1 MKEFILN
8 LQFIFRPNFWFMN
21 NEYNKVLD
29 ELFNVLL
36 DKYDFKDVNYH
47 TARLGEYTIWI
58 ANYPYGS
65 MVIDD
70 ILLYRYRPSRLTI
83 LRAKNKLKGL
93 EKDVLE
99 DYKKAIKK
107 EKNC

>member
-1 MKEFILN
+1 
-8 LQFIFRPNFWFMN
+8 
-21 NEYNKVLD
+21 
-29 ELFNVLL
+29 
-36 DKYDFKDVNYH
+36 
-47 TARLGEYTIWI
+47 
-58 ANYPYGS
+58 

-70 ILLYRYRPSRLTI
+70 ISLYRYRPSRLTI